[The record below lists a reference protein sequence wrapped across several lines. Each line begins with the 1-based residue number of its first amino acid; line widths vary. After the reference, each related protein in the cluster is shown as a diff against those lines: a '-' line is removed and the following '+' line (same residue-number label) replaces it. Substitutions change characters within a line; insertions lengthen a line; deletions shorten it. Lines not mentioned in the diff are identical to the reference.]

1 MKDCNSSQPKVKN
14 RFTWNPNNNPNR
26 LSRFLIRKPDIFAAN
41 PNKKPFPWLLLSFL
55 IPFLGIGLLFLISSI
70 YVSFQPS
77 AHEGFRQSF
86 SMLKSDAYHQYFPF
100 FKDFRQKLLNGD
112 SLLYA
117 WNIGMGIDYLG
128 LYSYYLGSP
137 LNLFSVLIP
146 EKWLIGYFTFLT
158 PLRLG
163 FAGLFFAL
171 MLKKLFNKNDLSIV
185 LFSSFYATCAWVF
198 GYSWNTMWLDTFAL
212 LPLVV
217 LGTIQLLQDRKYVLY
232 TVSLF
237 FSVVINY
244 YIGFFVCIFTLL
256 VFICYQVCRWQSFKR
271 FLADLGLMAVFT
283 ILALGAT
290 AIITLPTYASLLTT
304 SAGTHIDLASKN
316 AINMTGS
323 TTTTTAAA
331 TTPSSSFKLNMT
343 DKETV
348 AGFGSFANWIALVQA
363 MIHVGTNT
371 FSFAVPNSVATEGLP
386 NIYCGVFA
394 SIFVLLY
401 ITCHQIRWRDRI
413 CGLLLLLFLNLSF
426 VIDALNYIWHGFH
439 DTNMIPYRFS
449 FIYSF
454 VMLLMAY
461 RVWILRNR
469 IRTWQVISAGVVLLL
484 SLLISREFANFL
496 AVLKGGISLGTLLSP
511 NTFFPFVNIALLLAY
526 LIGLLCI
533 TLRKL
538 LADTAQKKDWFHRL
552 RFQRAFG
559 SLLLVVVISGE
570 LILNILFFGVTNTHY
585 VDVANYPAGTSD
597 TAAVVNYMEEND
609 KELFYRTET
618 TYTQTLNDSA
628 LIGYNG
634 ITTFTSSANANTTKY
649 MSYLGYSARENWNR
663 YSYEDSSPINNLFLN
678 VRYLIERNTP
688 KETPYFTSVYQSG
701 DVHLLKN
708 NYYLPIGFMVD
719 PQLTE
724 IQLSDTEP
732 FSFQSKFLS
741 AALGKDVTPWTL
753 LDGSSV
759 NIVSS
764 GNINISNIAKGE
776 HNICKFSTGEKSG
789 CVDCIYTIEQEGFLN
804 LYINVP
810 KYRGS
815 GAGVHPT
822 IRIYIDRGD
831 GLSKTPFYEK
841 TYNLPYTLAIG
852 QVHPGNQI
860 HIVIEC
866 PANISDTSLNVCAAF
881 LDPAVMDYAHETFS
895 RSTLKLTQF
904 EDTVVSGTIQCEK
917 AGLLYTSIPQN
928 NDNWHVY
935 VDGKEAEITLIGN
948 AMIGVMLEEGNH
960 TITFRYENK
969 AFQVGL
975 ITSIVCVILFSS
987 IVLTDLLIRRKRQK
1001 KTDF

>member
-1 MKDCNSSQPKVKN
+1 MKNCNSSQQKVKT
-14 RFTWNPNNNPNR
+14 RFTWNPDNNPNR
-26 LSRFLIRKPDIFAAN
+26 ISRFLIRKPDILAVN

-171 MLKKLFNKNDLSIV
+171 MLKKLFKKNDLSIV

-323 TTTTTAAA
+323 TTATTAAA

-348 AGFGSFANWIALVQA
+348 AGFGSFANWIALFQA

-439 DTNMIPYRFS
+439 NTNMIPYRFS

-469 IRTWQVISAGVVLLL
+469 IRTWQVISAGVVLFL
-484 SLLISREFANFL
+484 SLLISREFADFL
-496 AVLKGGISLGTLLSP
+496 AVLKGGISLGTLLRP

-533 TLRKL
+533 TLRKP
-538 LADTAQKKDWFHRL
+538 LADTAQKKDWFRRL
-552 RFQRAFG
+552 RFRRTFG
-559 SLLLVVVISGE
+559 SLLLVVVIGGE
-570 LILNILFFGVTNTHY
+570 LVLNILFFGITNTHY
-585 VDVANYPAGTSD
+585 VDVANYPSGTTD
-597 TAAVVNYMEEND
+597 TAAVVNYMEGND

-618 TYTQTLNDSA
+618 TYTQILNDSA

-634 ITTFTSSANANTTKY
+634 ITTFTSSANAKISTY
-649 MSYLGYSARENWNR
+649 MRLLGYGAMENWNR
-663 YSYEDSSPINNLFLN
+663 YAYEDSSPLNNMFLN
-678 VRYLIERNTP
+678 VKYLIERNQP

-708 NYYLPIGFMVD
+708 NYYLPLGFMVD
-719 PQLTE
+719 PQLSE
-724 IQLSDTEP
+724 LQ
-732 FSFQSKFLS
+732 FSSMERFTFQNKLLS
-741 AALGKDVTPWTL
+741 AALGEEAKPWTM
-753 LDGSSV
+753 V
-759 NIVSS
+759 NKNCVEIVSS
-764 GNINISNIAKGE
+764 DSVTLSDVTKDTVSSCVVSAKDEDGYVDFIYNI
-776 HNICKFSTGEKSG
+776 
-789 CVDCIYTIEQEGFLN
+789 DQERFLN
-804 LYINVP
+804 LSFNVLPSKNSSELIKP
-810 KYRGS
+810 K
-815 GAGVHPT
+815 

-831 GLSKTPFYEK
+831 GFPENPLIVEDYTLS
-841 TYNLPYTLAIG
+841 YTLAVG
-852 QVHPGNQI
+852 QVHPGDR
-860 HIVIEC
+860 VRVTMDC
-866 PANISDTSLNVCAAF
+866 PKGVRNATYRISAAY
-881 LDPAVMDYAHETFS
+881 LDSSVMDYAHETFS

-948 AMIGVMLEEGNH
+948 AMIGVKLEEGNH